1 VARFDLY
8 RRPRGAKGCLLDVQ
22 SQFLDHLRTR
32 VVVPLLPPEEVPAP
46 LRDLHPRFVVEGE
59 ALLLATQL
67 LGAIPLRELGRP
79 IGNLAAEQDA
89 ISRAL
94 DLLFTGF

>member
-1 VARFDLY
+1 
-8 RRPRGAKGCLLDVQ
+8 
-22 SQFLDHLRTR
+22 
-32 VVVPLLPPEEVPAP
+32 
-46 LRDLHPRFVVEGE
+46 VEGE
-59 ALLLATQL
+59 PFLLATQL

-79 IGNLAAEQDA
+79 IGNLGPEQDA